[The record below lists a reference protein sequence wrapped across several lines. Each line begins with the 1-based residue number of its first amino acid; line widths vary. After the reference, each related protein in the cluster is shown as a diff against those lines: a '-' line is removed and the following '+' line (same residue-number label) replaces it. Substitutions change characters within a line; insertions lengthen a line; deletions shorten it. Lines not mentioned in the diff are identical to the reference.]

1 MSQADDYVLPG
12 YFTLDRAGEGGHNA
26 MVMGFPGQAKTSIL
40 QYLSTLA
47 VQGRDVY
54 GNRREKQAALWRARR
69 HDKYLEFFGLGIGKL
84 MLPEGSAY
92 TLQKI
97 YPDNRVEEITVD
109 DLEDA
114 GLDYAFYS
122 SPRDIVSKLEVGKI
136 LCILFP
142 GTSLEETRFYAD
154 LFEALV
160 NRRSQEWVHLA
171 IDEAGDILAPYNTD
185 SYKVQKQFIDSVAD
199 FRKTLINSIFS
210 CHSYTDLDYRILPKL
225 PYHIYKRGAKKMP
238 ADTKKLKQETINN
251 TEIGEAWVTNSAFF
265 DKLIFPEMKT
275 EAKLDFKL
283 QTVSRTMTVE
293 TE

>member
-1 MSQADDYVLPG
+1 MSQSDDYVLPG
-12 YFTLDRAGEGGHNA
+12 FMTLDRAGEGGHNA
-26 MVMGFPGQAKTSIL
+26 ILMGAPGQGKTSIL

-54 GNRREKQAALWRARR
+54 GNRREPQAGIWRARR
-69 HDKYLEFFGLGIGKL
+69 HDKYLEFFALGIGKL
-84 MLPEGSAY
+84 MLPSGSSY

-97 YPDNRVEEITVD
+97 YAGNRIEEISVD

-114 GLDYAFYS
+114 GLEYAFYG
-122 SPRDIVSKLEVGKI
+122 SPQDVVDSLEVGKI

-142 GTSLEETRFYAD
+142 GTSIEETKFYAE
-154 LFEALV
+154 LFQALV
-160 NRRSQEWVHLA
+160 NRKSQEWVHMA

-185 SYKVQKQFIDSVAD
+185 SYRIQKLFIDSVAD
-199 FRKTLINSIFS
+199 FRKTGINSEFS

-225 PYHIYKRGAKKMP
+225 PYHIYKRGAKRMP
-238 ADTKKLKQETINN
+238 AETKKLKQETINR
-251 TEIGEAWVTNSAFF
+251 TEINEAWFTTGPFF

>member
-1 MSQADDYVLPG
+1 MSQNDDYVLPG
-12 YFTLDRAGEGGHNA
+12 FFHLDKAGEGGHSA
-26 MVMGFPGQAKTSIL
+26 VVMGFPGQAKTSLL

-54 GNRREKQAALWRARR
+54 DNRREKQAGIWRARR

-84 MLPEGSAY
+84 MLPSGSSY

-97 YPDNRVEEITVD
+97 YPDNRIEEISVD

-114 GLDYAFYS
+114 GLDYEFYKDAK
-122 SPRDIVSKLEVGKI
+122 DIVNKLEVGKI

-142 GTSLEETRFYAD
+142 GTSLEETRFYSG
-154 LFEALV
+154 LFQELV
-160 NRRSQEWVHLA
+160 NRKSQEWVHLA

-185 SYKVQKQFIDSVAD
+185 SYKVQKQFIDAVAD
-199 FRKTLINSIFS
+199 FRKTFINSIFS

-225 PYHIYKRGAKKMP
+225 PYHIYKRGAKKMNG
-238 ADTKKLKQETINN
+238 DTRKLKQETINN
-251 TEIGEAWVTNSAFF
+251 TQINESWWTNGAFF

-275 EAKLDFKL
+275 EAKLDYRL
-283 QTVSRTMTVE
+283 QTIARTMTVE